1 MQKKKRWQQWL
12 IIIVIALTI
21 YNILP
26 TVFYYS
32 KPLKKPI
39 EKAKAESIASS
50 ITNRVNVLEKDSVLW
65 IKSYLKML
73 KIKTRSIEISKNN
86 PDHIDIDFF
95 KNEDATKFKKYVS
108 RAGNL
113 ISFVPAQ
120 LNVLNSDQFESK
132 KVTIR
137 RQIPI
142 QFDKN
147 RVNDFFEY
155 ASKVDD
161 KKNISSL
168 YKDVIFDRAAE
179 IGSSVAGTSEN
190 AILLENIIKDP
201 TSQMSKNMVF
211 TLVHGILDFTK
222 VFGESSP
229 ITSRYFASFTQG
241 HFDNPKSAIQSL
253 IDTLGRY
260 RTEIT
265 LEKSNI
271 TKAQKDQKFVSDE
284 IRQKQYLLD
293 KRQTSLISAENI
305 LKNNITK
312 FSKSQKPF
320 NYNDLYQSLDS
331 AFKKD
336 SSNLLKIDLK
346 SNNPFISQLIVDFS
360 NNKVFLTLHRDIVRF
375 EETVKTEKKDSF
387 DQLIINEIA
396 RLSTKTDEKI
406 MSEKDEFSI
415 NLHALENT
423 SSYLV
428 LNLNEI
434 AKVESNQIL
443 NTILNDWNPKHP
455 DLDRESLPVYDFETY
470 QKLPKEQQE
479 FCLVVYVPTLISNQT
494 PVSMRANSI
503 YVIAK
508 GLDKILQK
516 YQSYENTEDAKIF
529 FKDFNKLKSIL
540 TQNGYLGFPGSLL
553 SKTSGFSNAFIFEKD
568 DYYQTILKATR
579 ENFEVHGSKKYAT
592 LEFSNL
598 GQRVITL
605 NKIETSIQEDLL
617 KWKDDYNASQIS
629 LDPSVKYDY
638 APPTKNPLFSN
649 LYLSFKKYFRGDE
662 RKILNWGLDL
672 SGGKTVQIEL
682 RDQSNHLVKD
692 EAALKQ
698 GVNELYNRVN
708 KMGVSEVNIRT
719 IDSNIVLDF
728 PSAQALSAK
737 ELIKASSMSFQIVNE
752 KYSLNNPNLSEHVN
766 KFLQEV
772 YNEAVVTNKKDIK
785 GINAIAFRHLYGKSL
800 STEAVE
806 PISESAKILYENGL
820 RIASSDSEITS
831 AFNDTLS
838 KISMFKGSDAS
849 SWSGQTNPLLIV
861 FNNYALEG
869 SNLANIRSSYD
880 PAQGNF
886 LTFEVKGAYTNKEGV
901 KVNPRE
907 EVHTWTS
914 QFSKDKISGTPLENF
929 SKGQGWRM
937 AVILNDY
944 IISAPT
950 LHVDFKDSAQ
960 ITGSFSLRE
969 VNQLVADLKAGS
981 LSFTPHILSEKNV
994 SAELGSKE
1002 RVKGIVA
1009 TFAALALVIMAM
1021 VYYYKFA
1028 GLVASIAVI
1037 FNLLIMWATL
1047 QNLHATLSLASIAGI
1062 ILTVGMAVDAN
1073 VLVFERIK
1081 EEFAISKRIASAIQ
1095 NGYKKAF
1102 SAILDSNLTT
1112 ILAALI
1118 LLNFDSGPIK
1128 GFALTLIIGIASS
1141 MFTALFMTKYFF
1153 TKWAQNP
1160 KHTKLNMLD
1169 FVKIKNFNF
1178 SKYSKYVFML
1188 SGLII
1193 LVGAYTFSIQ
1203 KKSVFGMDFTGGF
1216 ALSVEIDKTKVKDY
1230 RTTVEKAFLKTGI
1243 SSKEIQVRELTPS
1256 NNLRLL
1262 FSASMDQKGK
1272 PFYTMPYEI
1281 DALDTTYKYQTNP
1294 RIVWVVDAL
1303 KENGINI
1310 SPRSLEKLDQ
1320 NWTLM
1325 SGQMSDSMKNNAIWG
1340 LSLALIAIL
1349 GYITFRFE
1357 FKFAFSAMICL
1368 IHDIVVTLGL
1378 IGILHIL
1385 GVPVQIDLHTV
1396 AALMT
1401 IIGYSLNDTIVIF
1414 DRIREDLKHMKKH
1427 TFKEIINHALNHTLS
1442 RTTITS
1448 ATTIIA
1454 LLALVLLGGST
1465 IFSFALVMTIG
1476 VIFGTLSSIFIAAPL
1491 MLLFHKLEVKRSLTL
1506 KNSEK

>member
-1 MQKKKRWQQWL
+1 MQKKKRWQLWL

-39 EKAKAESIASS
+39 DKTKAYSIALN
-50 ITNRVNVLEKDSVLW
+50 IAKRVNDLEKDAILW
-65 IKSYLKML
+65 IKSYLKLL
-73 KIKTRSIEISKNN
+73 KIKARSITIDKEN
-86 PDHIDIDFF
+86 PDLIDIDFF
-95 KNEDATKFKKYVS
+95 KSEDATKFKNHMA

-120 LNVLNSDQFESK
+120 LNVLDSNQFENK
-132 KVTIR
+132 KVTVK

-142 QFDKN
+142 QFDTN
-147 RVNDFFEY
+147 RINDFFEY
-155 ASKVDD
+155 ASKYDD
-161 KKNISSL
+161 KKNISST
-168 YKDVIFDRAAE
+168 YKNIIFDRSAE
-179 IGSSVAGTSEN
+179 IGAAVAGTSEN

-201 TSQMSKNMVF
+201 TSQMSKNMALS
-211 TLVHGILDFTK
+211 LVHSILDFTK
-222 VFGESSP
+222 VFGESSN
-229 ITSRYFASFTQG
+229 ITYRFFASFTQG
-241 HFDNPKSAIQSL
+241 YLDNPKEAIQTL
-253 IDTLGRY
+253 IDILSKY
-260 RTEIT
+260 RAEIT
-265 LEKSNI
+265 LEKSDI
-271 TKAQKDQKFVSDE
+271 IKAQKTQKFVLDE
-284 IRQKQYLLD
+284 TKQKLYLLD
-293 KRQTSLISAENI
+293 QRQTALMKAETI
-305 LKNNITK
+305 LKNNVSK
-312 FSKSQKPF
+312 FAKSNKPL
-320 NYNDLYQSLDS
+320 NYNDIYQILNL

-336 SSNLLKIDLK
+336 PSNLLKIDLK
-346 SNNPFISQLIVDFS
+346 SNNPFISQLILDFS
-360 NNKVFLTLHRDIVRF
+360 NNKVFLTLHRDIIRF
-375 EETVKTEKKDSF
+375 ENTLKAQKKDSF

-396 RLSTKTDEKI
+396 RISTRVDEKI

-415 NLHALENT
+415 NLHTLENT

-434 AKVESNQIL
+434 AKVEAKQIL
-443 NTILNDWNPKHP
+443 NILLNQWQPKHP
-455 DLDRESLPVYDFETY
+455 DLDRETLPIYDYETY
-470 QKLPKEQQE
+470 RKLPQEQKK
-479 FCLVVYVPTLISNQT
+479 FCLVVYVPTLASD
-494 PVSMRANSI
+494 PVPSQMKPNSI
-503 YVIAK
+503 YIIVK
-508 GLDKILQK
+508 GLDMILQK
-516 YQSYENTEDAKIF
+516 YQSFENTDDAKSF

-540 TQNGYLGFPGSLL
+540 SQNGYLGFFGSLF
-553 SKTSGFSNAFIFEKD
+553 SKTNEFSNAYIFEKD
-568 DYYQTILKATR
+568 DYYQSILKATR

-592 LEFSNL
+592 LELSNI
-598 GQRVITL
+598 GQRIIAL
-605 NKIETSIQEDLL
+605 NKIETLMQEDLL
-617 KWKDDYNASQIS
+617 KWKDDYNAAQIS
-629 LDPSVKYDY
+629 LDPSVRYDF
-638 APPTKNPLFSN
+638 APPTKNALFSN

-682 RDQSNHLVKD
+682 RDQNNHVVKD

-698 GVNELYNRVN
+698 GINELYNRVN
-708 KMGVSEVNIRT
+708 KMGVSEVNIKT

-737 ELIKASSMSFQIVNE
+737 ELIKASSMSFHIVNE
-752 KYSLNNPNLSEHVN
+752 KFSLNNPNLSEHVS

-785 GINAIAFRHLYGKSL
+785 SINAIAYKHLYGKSL
-800 STEAVE
+800 STEAIE
-806 PISESAKILYENGL
+806 PISESAKVLYENGL
-820 RIASSDSEITS
+820 RLASQDAEVTS

-838 KISMFKGSDAS
+838 KIAMFKEDDAS
-849 SWSGQTNPLLIV
+849 SWQGQTNPLLIV

-869 SNLANIRSSYD
+869 SNLTNIRSAYD
-880 PAQGNF
+880 PTQGNF
-886 LTFEVKGAYTNKEGV
+886 LTFEVKGSYTNKEGI
-901 KVNPRE
+901 KINPRE
-907 EVHTWTS
+907 EVYAWTS
-914 QFSKDKISGTPLENF
+914 QFAKDKIAGTQLENF

-944 IISAPT
+944 IISAPS

-960 ITGSFSLRE
+960 ITGSFSIRE

-1002 RVKGIVA
+1002 RIKGIIA
-1009 TFAALALVIMAM
+1009 TFAALALVIIAM
-1021 VYYYKFA
+1021 LYYYKFA

-1081 EEFAISKRIASAIQ
+1081 EEFAISKRISLAIQ

-1112 ILAALI
+1112 MLAALI
-1118 LLNFDSGPIK
+1118 LLHFDSGPIK

-1141 MFTALFMTKYFF
+1141 MFTALFMTRYFF
-1153 TKWAQNP
+1153 IKWAQNP
-1160 KHTKLNMLD
+1160 KHTHLNMLD

-1193 LVGAYTFSIQ
+1193 LLGAYTFSIQ
-1203 KKSVFGMDFTGGF
+1203 KKAIFGMDFTGGF
-1216 ALSVEIDKTKVKDY
+1216 SLNIELDKTKNNNY
-1230 RTTVEKAFLKTGI
+1230 RNIVENALLKAGV
-1243 SSKEIQVRELTPS
+1243 SSKDIQVRELSPS
-1256 NNLRLL
+1256 TNLRLF

-1272 PFYTMPYEI
+1272 PFYNMPYEI
-1281 DALDTTYKYQTNP
+1281 DALDIKYRYETNP
-1294 RIVWVVDAL
+1294 RIVWVVNTL
-1303 KENGINI
+1303 KENNINL

-1320 NWTLM
+1320 NWTVM

-1357 FKFAFSAMICL
+1357 FKFAISAMICL
-1368 IHDIVVTLGL
+1368 IHDILVTLGL
-1378 IGILHIL
+1378 ISILHIL
-1385 GVPVQIDLHTV
+1385 GVAVQIDLHTI

-1414 DRIREDLKHMKKH
+1414 DRIREDVKYMKKN
-1427 TFKEIINHALNHTLS
+1427 TLKEIINHSLNLTLS

-1448 ATTIIA
+1448 ATTILA
-1454 LLALVLLGGST
+1454 LLALVILAGST

-1476 VIFGTLSSIFIAAPL
+1476 VIFGTLSSIFIASAL
-1491 MLLFHKLEVKRSLTL
+1491 MLMFHKMEMKKALSF

>member
-1 MQKKKRWQQWL
+1 
-12 IIIVIALTI
+12 
-21 YNILP
+21 
-26 TVFYYS
+26 
-32 KPLKKPI
+32 
-39 EKAKAESIASS
+39 
-50 ITNRVNVLEKDSVLW
+50 
-65 IKSYLKML
+65 
-73 KIKTRSIEISKNN
+73 
-86 PDHIDIDFF
+86 
-95 KNEDATKFKKYVS
+95 
-108 RAGNL
+108 
-113 ISFVPAQ
+113 
-120 LNVLNSDQFESK
+120 
-132 KVTIR
+132 
-137 RQIPI
+137 
-142 QFDKN
+142 
-147 RVNDFFEY
+147 
-155 ASKVDD
+155 
-161 KKNISSL
+161 
-168 YKDVIFDRAAE
+168 
-179 IGSSVAGTSEN
+179 
-190 AILLENIIKDP
+190 
-201 TSQMSKNMVF
+201 
-211 TLVHGILDFTK
+211 
-222 VFGESSP
+222 
-229 ITSRYFASFTQG
+229 
-241 HFDNPKSAIQSL
+241 
-253 IDTLGRY
+253 
-260 RTEIT
+260 
-265 LEKSNI
+265 
-271 TKAQKDQKFVSDE
+271 
-284 IRQKQYLLD
+284 
-293 KRQTSLISAENI
+293 
-305 LKNNITK
+305 
-312 FSKSQKPF
+312 
-320 NYNDLYQSLDS
+320 
-331 AFKKD
+331 
-336 SSNLLKIDLK
+336 
-346 SNNPFISQLIVDFS
+346 
-360 NNKVFLTLHRDIVRF
+360 
-375 EETVKTEKKDSF
+375 
-387 DQLIINEIA
+387 
-396 RLSTKTDEKI
+396 
-406 MSEKDEFSI
+406 
-415 NLHALENT
+415 
-423 SSYLV
+423 
-428 LNLNEI
+428 
-434 AKVESNQIL
+434 
-443 NTILNDWNPKHP
+443 
-455 DLDRESLPVYDFETY
+455 
-470 QKLPKEQQE
+470 
-479 FCLVVYVPTLISNQT
+479 SNQT

-849 SWSGQTNPLLIV
+849 SWNGQTNPLLIV

-886 LTFEVKGAYTNKEGV
+886 LTFEVKGSYTNKEGV

-914 QFSKDKISGTPLENF
+914 QFSKDKIAGTPLENF

-1037 FNLLIMWATL
+1037 FNLLIMWAT
-1047 QNLHATLSLASIAGI
+1047 
-1062 ILTVGMAVDAN
+1062 
-1073 VLVFERIK
+1073 
-1081 EEFAISKRIASAIQ
+1081 
-1095 NGYKKAF
+1095 
-1102 SAILDSNLTT
+1102 
-1112 ILAALI
+1112 
-1118 LLNFDSGPIK
+1118 
-1128 GFALTLIIGIASS
+1128 
-1141 MFTALFMTKYFF
+1141 
-1153 TKWAQNP
+1153 
-1160 KHTKLNMLD
+1160 
-1169 FVKIKNFNF
+1169 
-1178 SKYSKYVFML
+1178 
-1188 SGLII
+1188 
-1193 LVGAYTFSIQ
+1193 
-1203 KKSVFGMDFTGGF
+1203 
-1216 ALSVEIDKTKVKDY
+1216 
-1230 RTTVEKAFLKTGI
+1230 
-1243 SSKEIQVRELTPS
+1243 
-1256 NNLRLL
+1256 
-1262 FSASMDQKGK
+1262 
-1272 PFYTMPYEI
+1272 
-1281 DALDTTYKYQTNP
+1281 
-1294 RIVWVVDAL
+1294 
-1303 KENGINI
+1303 
-1310 SPRSLEKLDQ
+1310 
-1320 NWTLM
+1320 
-1325 SGQMSDSMKNNAIWG
+1325 
-1340 LSLALIAIL
+1340 
-1349 GYITFRFE
+1349 
-1357 FKFAFSAMICL
+1357 
-1368 IHDIVVTLGL
+1368 
-1378 IGILHIL
+1378 
-1385 GVPVQIDLHTV
+1385 
-1396 AALMT
+1396 
-1401 IIGYSLNDTIVIF
+1401 
-1414 DRIREDLKHMKKH
+1414 
-1427 TFKEIINHALNHTLS
+1427 
-1442 RTTITS
+1442 
-1448 ATTIIA
+1448 
-1454 LLALVLLGGST
+1454 
-1465 IFSFALVMTIG
+1465 
-1476 VIFGTLSSIFIAAPL
+1476 
-1491 MLLFHKLEVKRSLTL
+1491 
-1506 KNSEK
+1506 